1 MSKTKTHQYPEHS
14 SVGETNPRV
23 TFVYRL
29 PQAFVAQAIQRDP
42 SCWVEVPL
50 PDGSTLGTPIHGAN
64 IQLPVLGNEYSID
77 WAPTDAG
84 RAFSMHFFSY
94 LQALALVRIFC
105 NKGTGQSYVCT
116 DASDEIMRMVL
127 TLVKQ
132 TLEQKFGDANL
143 KFYRDSEY

>member
-1 MSKTKTHQYPEHS
+1 MSKAKTPQYPVRS
-14 SVGETNPRV
+14 PAGV
-23 TFVYRL
+23 TDSWISHVCRL
-29 PQAFVAQAIQRDP
+29 PQAFVAQTIQEDP
-42 SCWVEVPL
+42 SCWVEIPL
-50 PDGSTLGTPIHGAN
+50 PDGNTLGTPIHGAN

-77 WAPTDAG
+77 WVPTDAG
-84 RAFSMHFFSY
+84 RAFIMHFFTY
-94 LQALALVRIFC
+94 LQALASVRIFC
-105 NKGTGQSYVCT
+105 HKGTGQSYVCT

>member
-1 MSKTKTHQYPEHS
+1 MSKTKTPQYPDHP

-77 WAPTDAG
+77 WVPTDAG
-84 RAFSMHFFSY
+84 CAFIMHFFTY
-94 LQALALVRIFC
+94 LQALASVRIFC
-105 NKGTGQSYVCT
+105 HKGTGQSYVCT

>member
-1 MSKTKTHQYPEHS
+1 MSKTKTPQYPDHP

-29 PQAFVAQAIQRDP
+29 PQAFVAQAIRGDP
-42 SCWVEVPL
+42 SCWVEIPL
-50 PDGSTLGTPIHGAN
+50 PDGNTLGTPIHGAN

-77 WAPTDAG
+77 WVPTDAG
-84 RAFSMHFFSY
+84 RAFIMHFFTY
-94 LQALALVRIFC
+94 LQALASVRIFC
-105 NKGTGQSYVCT
+105 HKGTGQSYVCT